1 HAGNHPDAIQ
11 ELDLCIEATP
21 DDLSAL
27 LSLAGS
33 LRRIGE
39 GDRAREVLKIH
50 TQAREA
56 ISLVDR
62 RPLPDLNQA
71 PGLSAQAEIIRALVV
86 LGRIDEAKRQLAR
99 RRAIAPA
106 DPANDSLHSLIQAQE
121 TR

>member
-1 HAGNHPDAIQ
+1 M
-11 ELDLCIEATP
+11 
-21 DDLSAL
+21 LSAL

-39 GDRAREVLKIH
+39 DDRAREVLKIH
-50 TQAREA
+50 TQTREA

-62 RPLPDLNQA
+62 RPLPDLNQD
-71 PGLSAQAEIIRALVV
+71 PGISAQAEIIRALVL
-86 LGRIDEAKRQLAR
+86 LGRIDEAKLQLAR

-106 DPANDSLHSLIQAQE
+106 DPANASLQSLIQAQE